1 MSLKRITLKD
11 FVIVKHLE
19 LDLSSGFSVL
29 SGETGAGKS
38 ILIDAIQLALGSRAE
53 SSVIREGA
61 TKADISLEFD
71 SPSHIDTWLDEQG
84 FGLDDGQH
92 ELLVRRVI
100 EVSGKSRAWINAS
113 PATASQLKE
122 LADQLIDIHGQ
133 HAWQCLTRPNSVR
146 ILLDAYAGIS
156 TTGLTK
162 LWDQWRA
169 SGQALAKAKTDQEK
183 LLSERDRL
191 IWQISEVDK
200 LAPQPNEWRELNA
213 QHTRLANAQT
223 LIEVAQKALTA
234 IQGEDSGADQFIAI
248 AQSTLESNSHLEAEF
263 GELSETLASASAQIA
278 DVAHSLQSWL
288 KRTDLDPEGLAEL
301 DERLSL
307 WLSLARRYKRT
318 PEELPA
324 LYASWKSDLQALERS
339 VDLNALE
346 QADKDAQKAYSTL
359 AAQISAQRGQSA
371 PLLSN
376 AITEA
381 MQGLGMQGGRFLVQ
395 IEKALTPSSTG
406 VDEISFLVAAHSGS
420 TPRPVAKVASGGEL
434 SRISLAIAVT
444 TSQLGEAQT
453 LIFDEVDSGIG
464 GAVAHT
470 VGRLMKKLG
479 IDRQVLAVTHLPQ
492 VAACADHHWV
502 VSKSAGSEGTLS
514 QIHSVE
520 GSERVNEIARM
531 LGGERITEAT
541 QAHAKEMLEEAE
553 EGSLGTQKASQV
565 DKKNTR
571 KKIQESKS

>member
-200 LAPQPNEWRELNA
+200 LAPQPNEWPELNA

-464 GAVAHT
+464 GAVAQT

>member
-464 GAVAHT
+464 GAVAQT